1 MSESTAD
8 SASPGAPETAAAL
21 DLLLTQAA
29 LGPLRQLFP
38 GRSALRFAAALASRP
53 GLVAGRASSL
63 AAELARVAGGD
74 SAVAPAAKD
83 RRFTDPAWTGNPVLH
98 RVMQAYLATGAAARD
113 LVEAAPLD
121 WRDAERMRFA
131 VGNLVDALAPSN
143 SLLLS
148 PEAWKAAIDSG
159 GGSILTGA
167 RHLAGDLAAPP
178 RVPSMVPPDAF
189 TVGTDLAASPGAV
202 VLRTPVY
209 ELIQYQPTTETV
221 RELPLLIV
229 PPTINKYYI
238 LDLAPGR
245 SMIEYLTAQG
255 QQVFVMSWRNPDERH
270 AAWGFGKYTEAI
282 IEAMHAVAGIC
293 SADAVHLLA
302 ACSGG
307 ILASLT
313 AAVLADR
320 SRAAAAAGAADDN
333 PRLASLTL
341 LVTMLDQAR
350 TDAVGA
356 LVDESTAQAAIAASA
371 RKGYLDGRR
380 LAELFAWLRPGDLIW
395 NYWVNNY
402 LLGREPARF
411 DILFWNADTT
421 RMTAGLHRD
430 FVRAAVDNALASPGG
445 AHRSRH
451 RDRLVPGRPGQLRG
465 GGSGRPHLS
474 LAVLLPRRPAARRQD
489 PVRAVQQRAHRGA
502 RQPGG
507 QQEVR
512 LPGQRRRH
520 RGRGV
525 VAARGGRQAGIVVA
539 GLRQLAGGTVRR
551 PDPGAAR
558 AGRQALPGHRARP
571 GQLRARRMRGRQ
583 ADRVTMVT
591 VGDRRLRAAIRPG
604 TGGGPPLLVCNGIGT
619 PLEALAPF
627 TSVLDPAIEVVRFDV
642 PGVGGSPVPRLPYTV
657 QCLARLAAQMLGELG
672 YDRFDAFGISWG
684 GGLAQQLALQY
695 PRRCRRLVLAAT
707 STGSLMIPASPRVLR
722 HLSSPR
728 RHRDPAHAA
737 RIAGTIYGGAL
748 RDHPELAEPITLAT
762 PRPVSRRGYLY
773 QLTASAGWTSLP
785 VLRLIRQPT
794 LILAGDDDPIIPLAN
809 AQADGRAAARRPAA
823 RLPGRSPRPA
833 HQGRRARPRGQRFPA
848 LR

>member
-1 MSESTAD
+1 MSAD
-8 SASPGAPETAAAL
+8 QADAASPGAPESAAAL

-29 LGPLRQLFP
+29 RGPLQRFFP

-74 SAVAPAAKD
+74 SAIAPTAKD

-121 WRDAERMRFA
+121 WRDAERMRFV

-159 GGSILTGA
+159 GGSIVTGA

-189 TVGTDLAASPGAV
+189 TVGTDLAESPGSV

-209 ELIQYQPTTETV
+209 ELIQYQPATKTV

-282 IEAMHAVAGIC
+282 IEAMQAVAGIC

-320 SRAAAAAGAADDN
+320 SRAAAAAGAADDD

-380 LAELFAWLRPGDLIW
+380 LAEIFAWLRPGDLVW

-430 FVRAAVDNALASPGG
+430 FVHTALDNALASPGG
-445 AHRSRH
+445 LTVLGTEIDLSRV
-451 RDRLVPGRPGQLRG
+451 DLD
-465 GGSGRPHLS
+465 SY
-474 LAVLLPRRPAARRQD
+474 
-489 PVRAVQQRAHRGA
+489 
-502 RQPGG
+502 
-507 QQEVR
+507 
-512 LPGQRRRH
+512 
-520 RGRGV
+520 
-525 VAARGGRQAGIVVA
+525 VVA
-539 GLRQLAGGTVRR
+539 GVADHICPWQSCYRSAQLLGGKPRFVLSSSGHIAALVNPADNKKSGYQVSDDVTADAESWQRTAPAER
-551 PDPGAAR
+551 GSWWPDYASWLGAR
-558 AGRQALPGHRARP
+558 SG
-571 GQLRARRMRGRQ
+571 GQIPA
-583 ADRVTMVT
+583 
-591 VGDRRLRAAIRPG
+591 
-604 TGGGPPLLVCNGIGT
+604 PP
-619 PLEALAPF
+619 
-627 TSVLDPAIEVVRFDV
+627 
-642 PGVGGSPVPRLPYTV
+642 
-657 QCLARLAAQMLGELG
+657 ELG
-672 YDRFDAFGISWG
+672 DKR
-684 GGLAQQLALQY
+684 Y
-695 PRRCRRLVLAAT
+695 PVIEPAP
-707 STGSLMIPASPRVLR
+707 GSYVRV
-722 HLSSPR
+722 
-728 RHRDPAHAA
+728 A
-737 RIAGTIYGGAL
+737 
-748 RDHPELAEPITLAT
+748 
-762 PRPVSRRGYLY
+762 
-773 QLTASAGWTSLP
+773 
-785 VLRLIRQPT
+785 
-794 LILAGDDDPIIPLAN
+794 
-809 AQADGRAAARRPAA
+809 
-823 RLPGRSPRPA
+823 
-833 HQGRRARPRGQRFPA
+833 
-848 LR
+848 

>member
-1 MSESTAD
+1 MSSDPAD
-8 SASPGAPETAAAL
+8 AASPDAPESAAAL

-29 LGPLRQLFP
+29 LGPLQRFFP

-53 GLVAGRASSL
+53 GLVAGQASSL
-63 AAELARVAGGD
+63 TAELARVAGGD
-74 SAVAPAAKD
+74 SVVAPAAKD

-121 WRDAERMRFA
+121 WRDAERMRFV
-131 VGNLVDALAPSN
+131 VGNLVDALAPTN

-245 SMIEYLTAQG
+245 SMIEYLTAHG

-282 IEAMHAVAGIC
+282 IEAVQAVAGIC

-320 SRAAAAAGAADDN
+320 SRPAAAAGAADDN

-341 LVTMLDQAR
+341 LVTMLDQVR
-350 TDAVGA
+350 TDVVGA

-380 LAELFAWLRPGDLIW
+380 LAEIFAWLRPGDLIW

-430 FVRAAVDNALASPGG
+430 FVRTALDNALASPGG
-445 AHRSRH
+445 LTVLGTEIDLSRVDLDSYVVAGVADHICPWQSCYRSAQLLGGRTRFALSSSGH
-451 RDRLVPGRPGQLRG
+451 IAALVNPADNKKSGYQVSDDVTADAESWQRAAPAERGSWWPDYASWLRARSGGQIPAPPELGDKSYPVIEAAPG
-465 GGSGRPHLS
+465 SY
-474 LAVLLPRRPAARRQD
+474 
-489 PVRAVQQRAHRGA
+489 VRAV
-502 RQPGG
+502 
-507 QQEVR
+507 
-512 LPGQRRRH
+512 
-520 RGRGV
+520 
-525 VAARGGRQAGIVVA
+525 
-539 GLRQLAGGTVRR
+539 
-551 PDPGAAR
+551 
-558 AGRQALPGHRARP
+558 
-571 GQLRARRMRGRQ
+571 
-583 ADRVTMVT
+583 
-591 VGDRRLRAAIRPG
+591 
-604 TGGGPPLLVCNGIGT
+604 
-619 PLEALAPF
+619 
-627 TSVLDPAIEVVRFDV
+627 
-642 PGVGGSPVPRLPYTV
+642 
-657 QCLARLAAQMLGELG
+657 
-672 YDRFDAFGISWG
+672 
-684 GGLAQQLALQY
+684 
-695 PRRCRRLVLAAT
+695 
-707 STGSLMIPASPRVLR
+707 
-722 HLSSPR
+722 
-728 RHRDPAHAA
+728 
-737 RIAGTIYGGAL
+737 
-748 RDHPELAEPITLAT
+748 
-762 PRPVSRRGYLY
+762 
-773 QLTASAGWTSLP
+773 
-785 VLRLIRQPT
+785 
-794 LILAGDDDPIIPLAN
+794 
-809 AQADGRAAARRPAA
+809 
-823 RLPGRSPRPA
+823 
-833 HQGRRARPRGQRFPA
+833 
-848 LR
+848 

>member
-1 MSESTAD
+1 MSAD
-8 SASPGAPETAAAL
+8 PADAASPGIPESAAAL

-29 LGPLRQLFP
+29 LGPLQRFFP

-98 RVMQAYLATGAAARD
+98 RVMQAYLATGAAASD

-131 VGNLVDALAPSN
+131 VGNLLDALAPSN
-143 SLLLS
+143 SPLLS

-159 GGSILTGA
+159 GASILTGA

-189 TVGTDLAASPGAV
+189 TVGTDLAATPGAV

-209 ELIQYQPTTETV
+209 ELIQYQPATETV

-270 AAWGFGKYTEAI
+270 AVWGFGKYTEAI
-282 IEAMHAVAGIC
+282 IEAMEAVAGIC

-313 AAVLADR
+313 AAALTDR
-320 SRAAAAAGAADDN
+320 SRAAAAAAAGAADDN

-371 RKGYLDGRR
+371 RKGYLDGHR
-380 LAELFAWLRPGDLIW
+380 LAEIFAWLRPGDLIW

-402 LLGREPARF
+402 LLGREPAKF

-430 FVRAAVDNALASPGG
+430 FVRTALNNALASPGG
-445 AHRSRH
+445 LTVLGTEI
-451 RDRLVPGRPGQLRG
+451 D
-465 GGSGRPHLS
+465 LS
-474 LAVLLPRRPAARRQD
+474 HVDLD
-489 PVRAVQQRAHRGA
+489 SY
-502 RQPGG
+502 
-507 QQEVR
+507 
-512 LPGQRRRH
+512 
-520 RGRGV
+520 
-525 VAARGGRQAGIVVA
+525 VVA
-539 GLRQLAGGTVRR
+539 GVADHICPWQSCYRSAQLLGGKTRFVLSSS
-551 PDPGAAR
+551 GHIAA
-558 AGRQALPGHRARP
+558 LVNP
-571 GQLRARRMRGRQ
+571 
-583 ADRVTMVT
+583 ADNKKSGYQVSDDVTA
-591 VGDRRLRAAIRPG
+591 DAESWQRAAPAERGSWWPDFASWLG
-604 TGGGPPLLVCNGIGT
+604 ARSGGQIPAPP
-619 PLEALAPF
+619 
-627 TSVLDPAIEVVRFDV
+627 
-642 PGVGGSPVPRLPYTV
+642 
-657 QCLARLAAQMLGELG
+657 ELG
-672 YDRFDAFGISWG
+672 DKS
-684 GGLAQQLALQY
+684 Y
-695 PRRCRRLVLAAT
+695 PVIEAAP
-707 STGSLMIPASPRVLR
+707 GSYV
-722 HLSSPR
+722 
-728 RHRDPAHAA
+728 
-737 RIAGTIYGGAL
+737 
-748 RDHPELAEPITLAT
+748 
-762 PRPVSRRGYLY
+762 
-773 QLTASAGWTSLP
+773 
-785 VLRLIRQPT
+785 
-794 LILAGDDDPIIPLAN
+794 
-809 AQADGRAAARRPAA
+809 RAA
-823 RLPGRSPRPA
+823 
-833 HQGRRARPRGQRFPA
+833 
-848 LR
+848 